1 MRPLENIK
9 VLDLTRLAPGPF
21 CTMILGDMGADVLRI
36 QEPGSPGGRRAEQ
49 AAAAG
54 TDMPSVVMAS
64 DSPFAA
70 HQRNKRS
77 LGLNLK
83 QPESKEI
90 FFRLVKGADV
100 LVEEMRPG
108 VSKRLGIDYD
118 TLKNINPR
126 LVYCSIT
133 GYGQTGPY
141 RERAGHDINYLGLAG
156 ALSLIGEKEGKPA
169 IPLNLIGDLAGGSLF
184 GVIGIL
190 LALLAREKTGRGQY
204 IDTSMT
210 DGVVSLLTFPFAEYF
225 GNGSVSGRGEHALSG
240 GLSCYNVFRTKD
252 DQYISIGSIEPWFYA
267 NLCRIIGREDL
278 MPYQNAPPEKQE
290 EISRIFAGIFRQ
302 KTRDEWDKELNRL
315 DLCAGKVLNP
325 DEVIHEPQL
334 IERQMFIE
342 LDHPR
347 QGKVRQTGIPIKLS
361 ETPGSVTRFP
371 PLLGEHTDE
380 VLTELGYKQPEIDW
394 LRQKGCIK

>member
-36 QEPGSPGGRRAEQ
+36 QEPGTPGGRRAEQ
-49 AAAAG
+49 AGAAG
-54 TDMPSVVMAS
+54 TELPSVVGAA
-64 DSPFAA
+64 DSPFAT
-70 HQRNKRS
+70 HMRNKRS
-77 LGLNLK
+77 IGLNLK

-90 FFRLVKGADV
+90 FFRLVEGADV

-118 TLKNINPR
+118 ALNKINPR

-156 ALSLIGEKEGKPA
+156 ALCLIGEKGGKPA
-169 IPLNLIGDLAGGSLF
+169 IPLNLIGDLSGGSLF

-190 LALLAREKTGRGQY
+190 LALLAREKTGHGQY
-204 IDTSMT
+204 VDTSMT
-210 DGVVSLLTFPFAEYF
+210 DGVVSLLTFPFSEYF
-225 GNGSVSGRGEHALSG
+225 EKGKIAKRGEHAISG
-240 GLSCYNVFRTKD
+240 GLPCYNVFKTKD

-278 MPYQNAPPEKQE
+278 ISYQIAPPEKQE
-290 EISRIFAGIFRQ
+290 EIFRIFSEIFKQ
-302 KTRDEWDKELNRL
+302 KTRDEWDQDLNRL

-334 IERQMFIE
+334 IERDMFIE
-342 LDHPR
+342 LDHPQ
-347 QGKVRQTGIPIKLS
+347 QGKIRQTGIPIKLS
-361 ETPGSVTRFP
+361 GTPGAVTRFP
-371 PLLGEHTDE
+371 PHLGEHTDE
-380 VLTELGYKQPEIDW
+380 VLTELGYKQPEIDL